1 MQYCPQCR
9 TELVSGEHGG
19 APRRICPD
27 EACNFIH
34 WNNPAPVVAA
44 VVEYNGEVIL
54 ARNAAWPEWMFG
66 LITGFLEAG
75 ETPEDGMLREV
86 KEELGL
92 DGRIGGLIGVYEF
105 IQRNEVIIAYHV
117 EAEGVVELGD
127 ELAAWKAVPL
137 DRCKAWPFA
146 TGLALRDWLR
156 TRGIEPPMLELPG
169 R

>member
-156 TRGIEPPMLELPG
+156 PRGIEPPMLELPG

>member
-1 MQYCPQCR
+1 MRFCPQCR
-9 TELVSGEHGG
+9 SELVSGEHGG
-19 APRRICPD
+19 APRLICPD
-27 EACNFIH
+27 QGCGFIH

-44 VVEYNGEVIL
+44 VVEYEGRVIL
-54 ARNAAWPEWMFG
+54 ARNVGWPEWMYG

-105 IQRNEVIIAYHV
+105 IMGNEVIIAYHV
-117 EAEGVVELGD
+117 EASGTVVLNEELVD
-127 ELAAWKAVPL
+127 WKAVPL
-137 DRCKAWPFA
+137 DECKAWPFA

>member
-19 APRRICPD
+19 VPRRICPD
-27 EACNFIH
+27 AACNFIH
-34 WNNPAPVVAA
+34 WNNPAPAVAA

-92 DGRIGGLIGVYEF
+92 DGRIGGLIGVYEV